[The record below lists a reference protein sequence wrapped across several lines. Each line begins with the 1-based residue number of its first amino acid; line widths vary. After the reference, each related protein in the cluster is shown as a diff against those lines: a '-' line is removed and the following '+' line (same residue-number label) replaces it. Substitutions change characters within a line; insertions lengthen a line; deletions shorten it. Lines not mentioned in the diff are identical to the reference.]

1 MWLTKGGGGRHGS
14 AGFGGHW
21 QASPARETREE
32 LAFVF
37 RNPEARDTELGHA
50 HSGRTDNWARGNK
63 RKQSLGR
70 VGGPGPRQDRKD

>member
-1 MWLTKGGGGRHGS
+1 MWLTEGGGGRNGS

-21 QASPARETREE
+21 QALPARETREK

-50 HSGRTDNWARGNK
+50 HSDRTDKWARGNK

-70 VGGPGPRQDRKD
+70 VGGPRLQQDRKD